1 VFAASGA
8 RVEAEVYVLDATDA
22 ITVNEDEPVGVPKV
36 EVMGD
41 VAVGNVTA
49 VA

>member
-1 VFAASGA
+1 
-8 RVEAEVYVLDATDA
+8 VLDATVTIA
-22 ITVNEDEPVGVPKV
+22 VSEDEPVGVPKV

-41 VAVGNVTA
+41 VAVGNVVA